1 MTQSYANPYGGM
13 QPTRKRKGLGCLIGF
28 LSLLILLVLIIGA
41 AFFFF
46 ARPYAQS
53 QLDQAMGDAVD
64 EIPGTVMLL
73 PAGPIEVGNSFI
85 TNLIA
90 SKLSS
95 QDPVKNPRATITQ
108 NGVQIQLEVLGQTCS
123 IQGKPQLVNGQLK
136 ASNVQIGGLLGLL
149 ISPDEATS
157 MLNKHLADAQAK
169 LKHPIQSIQLQ
180 NGKMTILLGPPS
192 LV

>member
-1 MTQSYANPYGGM
+1 M
-13 QPTRKRKGLGCLIGF
+13 QNEMRKR
-28 LSLLILLVLIIGA
+28 
-41 AFFFF
+41 
-46 ARPYAQS
+46 PE
-53 QLDQAMGDAVD
+53 GDAVD